1 MAPPTTNALQ
11 DNQEQKGDLS
21 YHYWATKTGEP
32 PLPKPEPKKLTDADV
47 QALERTASS
56 SKPVGASAWNAVS
69 YVVRSVGCQA
79 AP

>member
-1 MAPPTTNALQ
+1 MGWGEVLRFVLR
-11 DNQEQKGDLS
+11 GV
-21 YHYWATKTGEP
+21 ATQ
-32 PLPKPEPKKLTDADV
+32 KLTDADV